1 MLSARHMS
9 LSWFQSQRRLHG
21 IYSNISLNSQT
32 SIQSHLPHIR
42 EGFSLFWLTF
52 RGRIP
57 VCPPKKRFL
66 TPSGVS
72 LHFSEPRPFCI
83 TKPNNDFF
91 YVGQTSLMRSRLVSG
106 PAIHIAALSR
116 RAYSVERF
124 FICTCLFMS
133 CYWSKPH
140 VDNWSSTYVHSI
152 HVWL

>member
-1 MLSARHMS
+1 MS
-9 LSWFQSQRRLHG
+9 
-21 IYSNISLNSQT
+21 
-32 SIQSHLPHIR
+32 
-42 EGFSLFWLTF
+42 
-52 RGRIP
+52 P
-57 VCPPKKRFL
+57 VEAIF

-116 RAYSVERF
+116 RAYCVKDF
-124 FICTCLFMS
+124 LCTCVFMS

-140 VDNWSSTYVHSI
+140 VDNWSFSYVHSI
-152 HVWL
+152 HVWLKENTFYQCIFTRMTEQIQNTSSNNNSNCPYLSIFWSVYSPCNHEARWYLYNFSIC